1 MSAHSALPLTQ
12 CWSNHEAR
20 GICQRS
26 FVLSSTYLA
35 CASLSLRLLTNI
47 DIGER
52 VIVQVKTCVLT
63 APETF
68 THNIPQFNHIN
79 ILTPSIRIDLAKRRS
94 SITTITMS
102 AWAEHHESQESPPPS
117 IVGSVKMIMSRSELA
132 QDEQQQQTM
141 ASEVLSHSLSPSDPD
156 NPMNWPLYRKIYVSS
171 CGFLF
176 AASV

>member
-1 MSAHSALPLTQ
+1 
-12 CWSNHEAR
+12 
-20 GICQRS
+20 
-26 FVLSSTYLA
+26 
-35 CASLSLRLLTNI
+35 LTNI
-47 DIGER
+47 DIGEW

-63 APETF
+63 APETSTQPYQPTNAF
-68 THNIPQFNHIN
+68 DP
-79 ILTPSIRIDLAKRRS
+79 AKRRS
-94 SITTITMS
+94 SIKTIIMS

-117 IVGSVKMIMSRSELA
+117 IVGSVKMITSRSELA
-132 QDEQQQQTM
+132 HDERQQQPM